1 MVELDSI
8 ISLLLDHL
16 PMGSRVFEEHVEAGR
31 IGNAVVSELTISA
44 PQLNTALVL
53 GIEDPRIEKT
63 IWLFYFHDFI

>member
-1 MVELDSI
+1 
-8 ISLLLDHL
+8 
-16 PMGSRVFEEHVEAGR
+16 MGSRVFEEHVEAGR

-44 PQLNTALVL
+44 PQLNAALVL